1 MHASSDTVRARKCAG
16 RRIDIYGFKP
26 TTGFFMQ
33 ANLSG
38 RVSQAATSITGHCG
52 PATNS
57 RRRSCWC
64 NSMSQPLPKYATAAR
79 FERSTVDM
87 AADRPILERSDLVL
101 ACAHVLHTNG
111 QSTHETMQAAERL
124 GTQLS
129 LRATMIAHWEELEL
143 RAADGAGSQV
153 SFERGSP
160 TGINMDRVA
169 SAMSAIENCALGR
182 PPIGAALENIKT
194 IAHAPPAPT
203 WLFTLAA
210 AAGAAAMA
218 AIFGVHH
225 LKAVVLIMV
234 SAAAGAVLRRTL
246 ARYSANTLLQP
257 LCAALLAGMIGALA
271 VRYNLSSSL
280 RLVAVCPCMIL
291 VPGPHVLNGAM
302 DLIAARI
309 SLGASRLVH
318 AGLIILA
325 ISVGLLLG
333 MGILSVSL
341 PVGEPGRVVS
351 LWLDAIAAGVAVAAF
366 SVFFST
372 PLRMLGWPVA
382 VGMLAGAGVATGV
395 LVACLLVGGILA
407 PVARRWRMPFAA
419 IGFASVVSM
428 MPGIFLFRMA
438 SGLMQLAND
447 SNANFDLLR
456 ATVADAMTTIAIILA
471 MSFGVVAPK
480 MIIDRVRGGSTPTRV
495 VTC

>member
-1 MHASSDTVRARKCAG
+1 
-16 RRIDIYGFKP
+16 
-26 TTGFFMQ
+26 
-33 ANLSG
+33 
-38 RVSQAATSITGHCG
+38 
-52 PATNS
+52 
-57 RRRSCWC
+57 
-64 NSMSQPLPKYATAAR
+64 MSQPLPKYATAAR
-79 FERSTVDM
+79 FDRSTVDM
-87 AADRPILERSDLVL
+87 AADHPMLERSDLVL
-101 ACAHVLHTNG
+101 ACAEVLHTNG
-111 QSTHETMQAAERL
+111 QSTHETVQAAERL
-124 GTQLS
+124 GAQLG
-129 LRATMIAHWEELEL
+129 LRATMIAHWEEMEL
-143 RAADGAGSQV
+143 RAADGTGSQV

-160 TGINMDRVA
+160 TGINLGRVA
-169 SAMSAIENCALGR
+169 SAMSAIEDCAVGR
-182 PPIGAALENIKT
+182 PPIGAALENIT
-194 IAHAPPAPT
+194 AIANAPPAPT

-225 LKAVVLIMV
+225 LKVVLIMV
-234 SAAAGAVLRRTL
+234 SAAAGALLRRTL

-271 VRYNLSSSL
+271 VRYDLSSSL
-280 RLVAVCPCMIL
+280 RLVAVCSCMIL

-325 ISVGLLLG
+325 IAVGLLLG

-341 PVGEPGRVVS
+341 PVGEPGRAVP
-351 LWLDAIAAGVAVAAF
+351 LGLDVIAAGVAIAAF

-382 VGMLAGAGVATGV
+382 IGMLAHAVRWGALKAGAGVATGA

-428 MPGIFLFRMA
+428 MPGVFLFRMA
-438 SGLMQLAND
+438 SGLVQLANY

-456 ATVADAMTTIAIILA
+456 ATIADAMTAIAIILA

-480 MIIDRVRGGSTPTRV
+480 IIIDRFGGGSTPTRV
-495 VTC
+495 VIC